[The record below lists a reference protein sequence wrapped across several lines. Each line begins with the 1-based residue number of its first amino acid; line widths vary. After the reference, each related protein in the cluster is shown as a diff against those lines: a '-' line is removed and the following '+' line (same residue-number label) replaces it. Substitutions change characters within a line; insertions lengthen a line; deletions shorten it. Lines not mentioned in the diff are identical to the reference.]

1 MSAKKALAHFLIST
15 CGLKYLS
22 GGAIQRASRALLDE
36 IDFERFREQYA
47 CPAMQNR
54 EQFFKFAHESIRPM
68 GPIAYLEFGVHN
80 GASIKQWMLLD
91 SEKNSRFFGFDS
103 FEGLPENWNQEKGQ
117 GFFDVGG
124 NIPKVD
130 DPRVTFIK
138 GWFDQTV
145 PKFAKEFGS
154 QHPLVLHLDA
164 DLYSSTMVVLMTL
177 EPFIK
182 PGTMLIFDEFYD
194 REHEYKALID
204 YQKITRK
211 KIRGVCHLDNFSKV
225 CVEIL

>member
-1 MSAKKALAHFLIST
+1 MSAKKALARFLIVT
-15 CGLKYLS
+15 CGLKNLS
-22 GGAIQRASRALLDE
+22 GGAIQRLSRSLLDE
-36 IDFERFREQYA
+36 IDFERFRERYT
-47 CPAMQNR
+47 CPAMKNR
-54 EQFFKFAHESIRPM
+54 EKLFKFAHESIRPP
-68 GPIAYLEFGVHN
+68 GPIVYLEFGVHK
-80 GASIKQWMLLD
+80 GDSIKQWILLNKD
-91 SEKNSRFFGFDS
+91 NGSRFFGFDS
-103 FEGLPENWNQEKGQ
+103 FEGLPEGWTKEKGK
-117 GFFDVGG
+117 GFFDMGG
-124 NIPKVD
+124 NTPKVD
-130 DPRVTFIK
+130 DSRVTFVK

-145 PKFAKEFGS
+145 PKFVKDFNPS
-154 QHPLVLHLDA
+154 HPLVIHLDA

-177 EPFIK
+177 DRFIK